1 MEIGKEKIEKVHKFE
16 IDLSTKEYSLLKKI
30 GLELIIKDEEAL
42 INYAV
47 NHILKKQIEKT
58 NG

>member
-16 IDLSTKEYSLLKKI
+16 IDLSTKEYALLKKI
-30 GLELIIKDEEAL
+30 GLEFIIKDEEAL

>member
-1 MEIGKEKIEKVHKFE
+1 MKIGKEKTEKVHEFE
-16 IDLSTKEYSLLKKI
+16 INLSTKEYVLLKKI

-47 NHILKKQIEKT
+47 NHILEKQIEKT